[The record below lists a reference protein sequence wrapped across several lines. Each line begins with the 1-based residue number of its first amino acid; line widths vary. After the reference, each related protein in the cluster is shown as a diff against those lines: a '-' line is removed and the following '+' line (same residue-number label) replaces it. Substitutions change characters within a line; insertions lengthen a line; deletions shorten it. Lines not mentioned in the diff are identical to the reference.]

1 MRQGDQP
8 AFSMFKRKAQEL
20 RVVSDNQWNARVSS
34 DIVVLTKPL
43 AHTSEAIR
51 RVQSQ
56 LQRRFIDQGIRSFAI
71 VGDDPRSGS
80 SFITANLAV
89 SCAQSG
95 RRTVLVDT
103 NLGQQRQSQTFGLD
117 PTSPGLADW
126 LESDEYAD
134 FTRYGSLRLP
144 NLTVIPAG
152 RSSRASDL
160 LQQPRLA
167 SIMAQ
172 LSRIFDVVIC
182 DAPPASDLANS
193 LAVAGIAERTVLV
206 GRQHLTQVSMLQR
219 LQSLIAQCH
228 GRVEGVILVQH

>member
-1 MRQGDQP
+1 
-8 AFSMFKRKAQEL
+8 MFKRKVQEL
-20 RVVSDNQWNARVSS
+20 RVVSDSQWNAKVSA

-80 SFITANLAV
+80 SFVTANLAV

-95 RRTVLVDT
+95 RRTVLVDA
-103 NLGQQRQSQTFGLD
+103 NLGQPRQSQAFGLD
-117 PTSPGLADW
+117 PTNPGLADW

-134 FTRYGSLRLP
+134 FSRYGSLRLP

-167 SIMAQ
+167 GIMAQ
-172 LSRIFDVVIC
+172 LSRIFDVVVC

-206 GRQHLTQVSMLQR
+206 GRQHLTHVATLQR

>member
-1 MRQGDQP
+1 
-8 AFSMFKRKAQEL
+8 MFKRKVQEL
-20 RVVSDNQWNARVSS
+20 RVVSDIQWNAKVSD
-34 DIVVLTKPL
+34 DIVVLAKPL

-80 SFITANLAV
+80 SFVTANLAV

-95 RRTVLVDT
+95 RRTVLVDA
-103 NLGQQRQSQTFGLD
+103 NLGQPRQSLAFGLD
-117 PTSPGLADW
+117 PTNPGLADW

-134 FTRYGSLRLP
+134 FSRYGSLRLP

-152 RSSRASDL
+152 RGSLADL
-160 LQQPRLA
+160 LQQPKLGA
-167 SIMAQ
+167 IMAQ
-172 LSRIFDVVIC
+172 LSRTFDVVVC

-206 GRQHLTQVSMLQR
+206 GRQHFTPVATLQR